1 MPKVQPFENHT
12 LRYDNWFARNEYIY
26 QSEVLAVK
34 AQIPRN
40 GQGIE
45 IGIGTGRFA
54 VPLGIQWG
62 LDPSKKMLQLAKERG
77 LETIEG
83 IAEHLPFHEGCFN
96 FALMVTT
103 ICFLDSVSAAFHEA
117 YRILKP
123 SGHLLVGFIDKHSA
137 LGKRYQQNKSSNV
150 FYDIA
155 TFFSVDEVISYLKE
169 TRFQIFH
176 VSQTIFHDL
185 IEIKNIEPIRPGYGE
200 GAFVVIDAKK

>member
-12 LRYDNWFARNEYIY
+12 LRYDNWFIRNPIIY
-26 QSEVLAVK
+26 QSEVLAVD

-40 GQGIE
+40 RQGIE

-54 VPLGIQWG
+54 VPLDIHCG
-62 LDPSKKMLQLAKERG
+62 LDPSKKMLKLAKQRG
-77 LETIEG
+77 LDTIEG
-83 IAEHLPFHEGCFN
+83 IAEHLPFHEACFN

-103 ICFLDSVSAAFHEA
+103 ICFLDSVSAAFHEI

-123 SGHLLVGFIDKHSA
+123 SGHFLVGFIDKHSA
-137 LGKRYQQNKSSNV
+137 LGKRYQQNNTSNV

-155 TFFSVDEVISYLKE
+155 TFYSVDEVILYLE
-169 TRFQIFH
+169 EAGFRIFH

-185 IEIKNIEPIRPGYGE
+185 IDVKNIEPIKPGYGE